1 MFLLSKLVWIFGQPM
16 SLAFFG
22 VLLALI
28 AGLLRW
34 RILGLIG
41 AAGALLILFVT
52 LYTTTGTYMLQGLED
67 RFPKPASDPDDV
79 RCMIVLGGAFEGEVN
94 TARHGI
100 EFSEG
105 VDRFIEALRLAQK
118 FPQSRILVSGGDG
131 SLSGGYEGDAA
142 ASRRFFPLF
151 GVGADRLVEETQ
163 SRTTYENAVNTKA
176 FLAEQGL
183 SNCLLITSGF
193 HMPRS
198 VGLFR
203 KLGIDIVPWP
213 TDYRTTGDVTLGLNL
228 TQPSLNSE
236 HLRTALRE
244 WYGLV
249 GYYLAG
255 RTSALFPG

>member
-1 MFLLSKLVWIFGQPM
+1 MFVFSKLVWICGQPL
-16 SLAFFG
+16 SLAFFC

-34 RILGLIG
+34 RILSALG
-41 AAGALLILFVT
+41 ATASVLILFIT
-52 LYTTTGTYMLQGLED
+52 LYTTSGTYMLQGLEE
-67 RFPKPASDPDDV
+67 RFPKPAGEPDSV
-79 RCMIVLGGAFEGEVN
+79 GCMIVLGGAFDNEVN

-131 SLSGGYEGDAA
+131 SLSGSYEGDAA

-151 GVGADRLVEETQ
+151 GVGMERLVEETQ
-163 SRTTYENAVNTKA
+163 SRTTYENALNTKE
-176 FLAEQGL
+176 FLAQQGL
-183 SNCLLITSGF
+183 SNCLLITSAF

-213 TDYRTTGDVTLGLNL
+213 TDYRTTGNVALGLDL
-228 TQPSLNSE
+228 TQPSLNAQN
-236 HLRTALRE
+236 LGTALRE